1 MVACALRRLRIA
13 ANFQVFQVS
22 PMGKE
27 YDRISSDIQCLN
39 VRKLPAT
46 LISNRGAH
54 CIVWQTGGYKK
65 HKKYHLD
72 YVIKRH
78 RLSCT
83 DRDVQL
89 YYRDYLKLKTRL
101 QDMIPSAVFVR
112 TLVNGEP
119 NLMVLAR
126 TFTPWFNIANPSNE
140 EEALPLLGKLNKA
153 RAQLERFVSAARE
166 WRDRESKIIDLFGID
181 NLVLDKNHQIRYLD
195 SFGVFFH
202 EDVLHLI
209 DGVDRDLIEKIDL
222 SLHRLDY
229 LEYLL
234 KKSQP

>member
-1 MVACALRRLRIA
+1 M
-13 ANFQVFQVS
+13 S
-22 PMGKE
+22 KE

-54 CIVWQTGGYKK
+54 CIVWQSGGYKR
-65 HKKYHLD
+65 HRKYHLD
-72 YVIKRH
+72 FVIKRH
-78 RLSCT
+78 RLSCP
-83 DRDVQL
+83 DREVQL
-89 YYRDYLKLKTRL
+89 YYRDYLKLKERL

-112 TLVNGEP
+112 TRVDGEA

-140 EEALPLLGKLNKA
+140 EEALPLLGKLKKA
-153 RAQLERFVSAARE
+153 RSQLKVFVSAARE
-166 WRDRESKIIDLFGID
+166 WREQESKVIDLFGID
-181 NLVLDKNHQIRYLD
+181 NLILDRSHQIRYLD

-209 DGVDRDLIEKIDL
+209 DGVDPDLEEKIDL
-222 SLHRLDY
+222 SLQRLEY

-234 KKSQP
+234 KKSRP

>member
-1 MVACALRRLRIA
+1 VQA
-13 ANFQVFQVS
+13 AGTGKKTGFTRTL

-27 YDRISSDIQCLN
+27 YNRISSNIQCLN
-39 VRKLPAT
+39 VRKLPAA

-54 CIVWQTGGYKK
+54 CIVWQSGGYKK

-72 YVIKRH
+72 FVVKRH

-83 DRDVQL
+83 DRDVAL
-89 YYRDYLKLKTRL
+89 YYRDYRKLKESL
-101 QDMIPSAVFVR
+101 QDMIPTALFVR
-112 TLVNGEP
+112 TRVDGEP

-140 EEALPLLGKLNKA
+140 DEALPLLGKLKKA
-153 RAQLERFVSAARE
+153 RAQLETFVYAAKQWRE
-166 WRDRESKIIDLFGID
+166 RESKVIDLFGID
-181 NLVLDKNHQIRYLD
+181 NLVLDKSHQIRYLD

-209 DGVDRDLIEKIDL
+209 DGVDPELEEKIDL
-222 SLHRLDY
+222 SLKRLEY

-234 KKSQP
+234 KKSSP

>member
-1 MVACALRRLRIA
+1 
-13 ANFQVFQVS
+13 
-22 PMGKE
+22 
-27 YDRISSDIQCLN
+27 
-39 VRKLPAT
+39 
-46 LISNRGAH
+46 
-54 CIVWQTGGYKK
+54 
-65 HKKYHLD
+65 
-72 YVIKRH
+72 
-78 RLSCT
+78 
-83 DRDVQL
+83 
-89 YYRDYLKLKTRL
+89 
-101 QDMIPSAVFVR
+101 
-112 TLVNGEP
+112 
-119 NLMVLAR
+119 MVLAR

-166 WRDRESKIIDLFGID
+166 WREQESKIIDLFGID

>member
-1 MVACALRRLRIA
+1 
-13 ANFQVFQVS
+13 
-22 PMGKE
+22 MGKE

-65 HKKYHLD
+65 HRKFNLD
-72 YVIKRH
+72 FVIKRH

-83 DRDVQL
+83 DREVQI
-89 YYRDYLKLKTRL
+89 YQRDYLKLKQSL
-101 QDMIPSAVFVR
+101 QDMISSAIFVR
-112 TLVNGEP
+112 TRVDGEP

-126 TFTPWFNIANPSNE
+126 TYIPWFNIANPSNE
-140 EEALPLLGKLNKA
+140 EEALPLLGKLKKA
-153 RAQLERFVSAARE
+153 RTQLERFVSVARE
-166 WRDRESKIIDLFGID
+166 WRDRESKVIDLFGID

-209 DGVDRDLIEKIDL
+209 DGVDPELEEKIDL
-222 SLHRLDY
+222 SLQRMEY
-229 LEYLL
+229 LKYLL
-234 KKSQP
+234 KKSRP